1 MSMRGFTLIE
11 AIVTIVILSIMGFMA
26 AQLLSTTLRGTA
38 ESTAQVTDLAN
49 ATSAMEQIA
58 AAINTE
64 TLLAA
69 EADTRVKAVGTAA
82 RKLTV
87 SASASAAAFSGNTIL
102 VTVTSG
108 AVELS
113 RVF

>member
-38 ESTAQVTDLAN
+38 ESTAQVADLAN

-69 EADTRVKAVGTAA
+69 EADTRVKAVKTASGA
-82 RKLTV
+82 LTV
-87 SASASAAAFSGNTIL
+87 SATVDARTFSGNNIL